1 MSSQQ
6 ATRVLIR
13 NGTLIDGLGGPPVK
27 NPGIYIEGDT
37 IKHVGEPQSPQ
48 DAESWRS
55 AAVIDAGNHF
65 VMPGLI
71 DGHCHLSLHQGALPG
86 VTYTSSAEFCTL
98 WAARTAAQ
106 TLHAGVTSISVP
118 GGKWFADV
126 RVRDAINGG
135 LLEGP
140 RIFSAGRALTSYGGI
155 FDDDPGYLEEPDQP
169 SDSSGILCNTV
180 DEYVTEVRR
189 QCKQGVDLIKIADS
203 VWGDIQTIRQEEIE
217 AVVGEAHRRNVR
229 VTIHARGSG
238 ATRAAALAGVD
249 WIMHADL
256 ASDEDLDVVAN
267 AKIPIM
273 PTFTAVYIGVEHGA
287 DLGFSV
293 ATRDRM
299 KRLLENNYRTIQE
312 ARKRGIQI
320 LGGSDTGNMAA
331 WGHGKFHGY
340 ELEILVKQLGM
351 SPTEAI
357 ASMTSLNAQVVGL
370 SCRVGAI
377 AAGKLAD
384 IIVWDSDP
392 IADIS
397 VLRRPEHLK
406 TVMKGGVVVDREQ
419 QGFRVLKA
427 EPPRARSRSG

>member
-1 MSSQQ
+1 MSSKHP
-6 ATRVLIR
+6 ARLLIK

-37 IKHVGEPQSPQ
+37 IKNLGAPKSAD
-48 DAESWRS
+48 DAERWRS
-55 AAVIDAGNHF
+55 ATTIDAENQY

-86 VTYTSSAEFCTL
+86 VTFTSSAEFCAF

-126 RVRDAINGG
+126 RVRDGINGG

-140 RIFSAGRALTSYGGI
+140 RVFSAGRALTSYGGI
-155 FDDDPGYLEEPDQP
+155 FDDDPAYFEDSEHS
-169 SDSSGILCNTV
+169 SDSSGIVCNTV
-180 DEYVTEVRR
+180 DEYLTEVRR

-203 VWGDIQTIRQEEIE
+203 LWGDVQTIRQEEIA

-256 ASDEDLDVVAN
+256 ASDEDLDVVAK
-267 AKIPIM
+267 AGTPIM

-299 KRLLENNYRTIQE
+299 KRQLDLNYRAIQE
-312 ARKRGIQI
+312 ARKRGIPI
-320 LGGSDTGNMAA
+320 LAGSDTGNMSA
-331 WGHGKFHGY
+331 WGHGKFHGR
-340 ELEILVKQLGM
+340 EPEILVKQIGL
-351 SPTEAI
+351 SPIEAI
-357 ASMTSLNAQVVGL
+357 TSMTHLNAQVVGL

-377 AAGKLAD
+377 ATEKLAD
-384 IIVWDSDP
+384 IIIWDADP
-392 IADIS
+392 VADIS
-397 VLRRPEHLK
+397 ILRRTEHL
-406 TVMKGGVVVDREQ
+406 TVVIKGGAIVDRSR
-419 QGFRVLKA
+419 QGFRELPE